1 MSGKS
6 LKEVSAI
13 DRKHRIVDDPVS
25 LNRSFKMNRIGVLAF
40 AVVMICAS
48 FSGGCKKPTDCDV
61 LADMVCA
68 ETTPEDCAGARKMA
82 KNASE
87 KEVKAC
93 GTFMKMIV
101 EGRKVNKAKA
111 DAAGKPPAKPTAG
124 DAAGKGA
131 GWPVQPEKK
140 VVPAVVPA
148 TGTVDNSTVKPAEN
162 KAPVPPPA
170 EVPGS
175 TNK

>member
-1 MSGKS
+1 M
-6 LKEVSAI
+6 I
-13 DRKHRIVDDPVS
+13 
-25 LNRSFKMNRIGVLAF
+25 RIGVLAI
-40 AVVMICAS
+40 AVVVAGAS
-48 FSGGCKKPTDCDV
+48 FAGGCKKPTDCDV

-101 EGRKVNKAKA
+101 EGRKANKAKA
-111 DAAGKPPAKPTAG
+111 DAGGKPPAKPTAG

-131 GWPVQPEKK
+131 GSLTQPEKK
-140 VVPAVVPA
+140 EVPAVVPA
-148 TGTVDNSTVKPAEN
+148 TGTVDTGTVKPAEN
-162 KAPVPPPA
+162 KAPVPAPA
-170 EVPGS
+170 EVPAP

>member
-1 MSGKS
+1 M
-6 LKEVSAI
+6 
-13 DRKHRIVDDPVS
+13 VDDPVS
-25 LNRSFKMNRIGVLAF
+25 LNRSFKMIRIGVLAIA
-40 AVVMICAS
+40 AVVAGAS
-48 FSGGCKKPTDCDV
+48 FAGGCKKPTDCDV

-68 ETTPEDCAGARKMA
+68 EATQEDCAGARKMA

-111 DAAGKPPAKPTAG
+111 DAGVKPPAKPTAG

-131 GWPVQPEKK
+131 GWPTQAEKK
-140 VVPAVVPA
+140 EVPAVVPA
-148 TGTVDNSTVKPAEN
+148 TGTVDSGTVKPAED
-162 KAPVPPPA
+162 KAPVPAPVPSPVPA
-170 EVPGS
+170 PAPV
-175 TNK
+175 NK